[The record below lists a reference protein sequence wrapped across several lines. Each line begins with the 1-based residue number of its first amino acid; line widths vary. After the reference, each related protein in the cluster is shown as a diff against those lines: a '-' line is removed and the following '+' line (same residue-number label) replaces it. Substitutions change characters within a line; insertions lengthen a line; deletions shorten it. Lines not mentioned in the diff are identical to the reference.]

1 MPRINAQKLTSYF
14 VKNILFTKQGFLNT
28 ILKQEMFLKQRKNMR
43 VTIDDIAKLAG
54 VSKAT
59 VSRVINNSPNGV
71 GEETRKRVLQVVKDT
86 NYERDSYFGSGKART
101 IALVQPDITNPFF
114 ADIAKAIE
122 RTAAENGYMVIISNT
137 DFSAEKEAE
146 NISKLITQKI
156 CGVILISSSKEV
168 LPEHMIPGK
177 YGIPI
182 VLLDRK
188 LVNNDCFPGVY
199 SDTAYAAFRSCELM
213 IKKGADRIA
222 FISGHSKAFTSADRM
237 NGFMDAYKQYGLD
250 FEPSLIKEG
259 NYMVESGYNAV
270 MELVREGTRFT
281 AILAANDL
289 MALGALKALKE
300 LSIAVPNDVQL
311 IGFDNII
318 YTQLCDPP
326 LSTVQQPTIEMG
338 KKAVN
343 TLLNLIDGKKVDFNI
358 TLQPRLVL
366 RDTTR

>member
-1 MPRINAQKLTSYF
+1 
-14 VKNILFTKQGFLNT
+14 
-28 ILKQEMFLKQRKNMR
+28 MR

-213 IKKGADRIA
+213 IK
-222 FISGHSKAFTSADRM
+222 RM

>member
-1 MPRINAQKLTSYF
+1 
-14 VKNILFTKQGFLNT
+14 
-28 ILKQEMFLKQRKNMR
+28 MR
-43 VTIDDIAKLAG
+43 VTVDDIAKMAG

-59 VSRVINNSPNGV
+59 VSRVINNSPSGV
-71 GEETRKRVLQVVKDT
+71 GEETRKRVLQVIIDT
-86 NYERDSYFGSGKART
+86 NYEYDSRFGSGKVRT

-122 RTAAENGYMVIISNT
+122 RSATENGYMLIIANT
-137 DFSAEKEAE
+137 DYSAEKEAE
-146 NISKLITQKI
+146 YISKLITQKI
-156 CGVILISSSKEV
+156 CGIILISSAKKV
-168 LPEHMIPGK
+168 MPEHMIPGK

-188 LVNNDCFPGVY
+188 LIDNDCFPGVY
-199 SDTAYAAFRSCELM
+199 SDTVFAAFRSCELM
-213 IKKGADRIA
+213 IQKGADRIA
-222 FISGHSKAFTSADRM
+222 FISGRSKAFTSAERM

-250 FEPSLIKEG
+250 FDPLLIKEG
-259 NYMVESGYNAV
+259 NYLVESGYDAI

-300 LSIAVPNDVQL
+300 LSIKVPSEVQL

-343 TLLNLIDGKKVDFNI
+343 NLLKLIDGQKVDFNT

-366 RDTTR
+366 RNTTR